1 LLCREHLNPT
11 YLITFQTQLPITNY
25 QLPITQAMRVLK
37 FGGTSVGSAEAIRQ
51 TGQIIRT
58 TATEDQIVVVVS
70 AVGGVTNQ
78 LIALADQAALRD
90 RGYEESLAKLKVLHA
105 GIYAELT
112 GSEDGGFIDKLFT
125 QLGEMYKGIFLLKE
139 LTPRTSDYIQSCGER
154 LSSHIIYHY
163 LKGEGVDIALYDS
176 RDYLITDKQFGNAN
190 LLWEPSRKRLGEI
203 KEDMPQVSLFPGF
216 VASTEDK
223 ETSTLGRGG
232 SDFTAS
238 LLANILEA
246 GALEIWTDVNGL
258 MTADPRLVKQAHLLE
273 HVSYEEALELSH
285 FGAKVLYPPS
295 IQPALD
301 RGIPIWVKN
310 TFDPNGPT
318 TKVTREWDQ
327 EKHLIRGISSV
338 KDIALLT
345 LSGNSMVGIPSF
357 SFRLFKAL
365 SEAKVNVILIT
376 QASSEHSICVGIA
389 SADAEAAAAAVGG
402 EFETELELRKLN
414 PVLVENDLSILALVG
429 SNMRDQVGVSGR
441 MFNTLGTNGISVKAI
456 AQGSSERN
464 ISAVIHKSDL
474 KKALN
479 TLHESFFLSE
489 VKKINLF
496 VVGVG
501 NVGKAFLSQVQQQ
514 QRMLVK
520 EFRLNIQVVGIA
532 NSRKAH
538 FDEQGMDLGQWPDLL
553 EKAGASNIDSF
564 VEKMQSMNLR
574 NSVFIDITASKT
586 ISEVYQQ
593 LLEASISV
601 ITPNKIAATREMD
614 KYLALKWATRKYGSQ
629 FLFETNVAAGLPVI
643 STLNELFKSGDKV
656 HAIQAVLSG
665 TLNYLFN
672 NYDGTRPFSGIV
684 KDAKRLG
691 LTEPDP
697 RLDLSGEDVMRK
709 LLILIRE
716 SGRKFEMDQI
726 SQVSFLPEA
735 CEAADDLEAF
745 YDSLDAHEAHFKA
758 LYEDAQAE
766 DAQLRVVAS
775 FRNGE
780 AKVGLEKVRKSHP
793 FYYLEGMDNIVL
805 FYTDRYKEQPLV
817 VKGAGAGADVTA
829 SGIFADVLRL
839 VNR

>member
-1 LLCREHLNPT
+1 
-11 YLITFQTQLPITNY
+11 
-25 QLPITQAMRVLK
+25 MRVLK

-90 RGYEESLAKLKVLHA
+90 RAYEESLAKLKVLHA

-125 QLGEMYKGIFLLKE
+125 QLGEMCKGIFLLKE

-163 LKGEGVDIALYDS
+163 LKGQGVDIALYDS

-758 LYEDAQAE
+758 IYEDAQAE

-780 AKVGLEKVRKSHP
+780 AKVGLEKVQKSHP

>member
-1 LLCREHLNPT
+1 MLCREHLNPT

>member
-1 LLCREHLNPT
+1 
-11 YLITFQTQLPITNY
+11 
-25 QLPITQAMRVLK
+25 MRVLK

-90 RGYEESLAKLKVLHA
+90 RAYEESLAKLKVLHA
-105 GIYAELT
+105 GIYAELI

-125 QLGEMYKGIFLLKE
+125 QLGEMCKGIFLLKE

-684 KDAKRLG
+684 KDAKQLG

-758 LYEDAQAE
+758 IYEDAQAE